1 MKVVRLSDNIHFM
14 QIKFELLFHFAI
26 VNPFFSPSF
35 HGCRCI
41 KAKEEL
47 HSVTAPLELWWN
59 SSEREA
65 VIFTSSALTH
75 NVVAVFVMFHLVMRR
90 QSQ

>member
-1 MKVVRLSDNIHFM
+1 MKLVRLSDNIHFM

-26 VNPFFSPSF
+26 VNPLFSSF
-35 HGCRCI
+35 PGCRCI

-47 HSVTAPLELWWN
+47 HSVTAPLELRWN

-65 VIFTSSALTH
+65 VIFASSTLTH